1 MKQTN
6 EKKQDL
12 LLDAL
17 SCIDED
23 ILERG
28 LALRDGT
35 AAPAS
40 KAADPAPKT
49 PRPATVIPPPSAAGQ
64 TASGRASSS
73 TGAVATRRSR
83 LGSAATKS

>member
-28 LALRDGT
+28 LALRDR
-35 AAPAS
+35 AAA
-40 KAADPAPKT
+40 PAPKT
-49 PRPATVIPPPSAAGQ
+49 AEPAPKAPRQI
-64 TASGRASSS
+64 GRAH
-73 TGAVATRRSR
+73 V
-83 LGSAATKS
+83 

>member
-1 MKQTN
+1 MKRPN

-28 LALRDGT
+28 LALRDGA
-35 AAPAS
+35 AAPAP
-40 KAADPAPKT
+40 KAAESAPKP
-49 PRPATVIPPPSAAGQ
+49 PRPATVIPPLYDLS
-64 TASGRASSS
+64 
-73 TGAVATRRSR
+73 
-83 LGSAATKS
+83 